1 MLALPVEPAALRS
14 GSDGVKGESEAD
26 GTPEKMEL
34 AKMEVDLFTASLA
47 GTSEA
52 EFLAALFSEAATAT
66 PENFK
71 QIAFECGK
79 KLLSHFGGPQQ
90 YLQQAHPDTNSFAAT
105 LGLEFSTT
113 RQDVNFV
120 TSLPA
125 DDSTMFCLKLSDLS
139 FSPESSTKP
148 APYLTTAISLLDEYL
163 CNSFISES
171 NFNACGFLES
181 FLVGQ
186 QDP

>member
-1 MLALPVEPAALRS
+1 MKSGFCGFFFLHRRFWLSSSTPGGPAILALPVEPAALRS
-14 GSDGVKGESEAD
+14 GSDGVKGGSEAD
-26 GTPEKMEL
+26 GPEKMEL
-34 AKMEVDLFTASLA
+34 SKMEVDLFS
-47 GTSEA
+47 
-52 EFLAALFSEAATAT
+52 
-66 PENFK
+66 
-71 QIAFECGK
+71 GK

-90 YLQQAHPDTNSFAAT
+90 YLQQAHPDTNSFAVT

-148 APYLTTAISLLDEYL
+148 APYLTTAIRLLDEYL

-171 NFNACGFLES
+171 NFNACHAS
-181 FLVGQ
+181 IS
-186 QDP
+186 